1 MRDDTFGA
9 DAFSS
14 DSEDDDDVDDDVDN
28 IPPKRPT
35 PYPGNVTLGCRCVT
49 IVIVIE
55 PELKSSH
62 S

>member
-1 MRDDTFGA
+1 LRDDTFGA

-28 IPPKRPT
+28 IPPKHPH
-35 PYPGNVTLGCRCVT
+35 PGNVTLGCRGVT